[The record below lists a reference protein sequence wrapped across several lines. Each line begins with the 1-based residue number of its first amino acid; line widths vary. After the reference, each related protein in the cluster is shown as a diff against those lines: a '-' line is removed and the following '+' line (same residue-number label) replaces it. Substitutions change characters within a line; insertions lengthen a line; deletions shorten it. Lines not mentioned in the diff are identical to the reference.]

1 MHVLV
6 VGGMGQLGRAFL
18 SVFGALP
25 GVRTS
30 SWDLPEDDI
39 TDPAISDRIAGLHP
53 DLVLNAA
60 AWTNV
65 DGAESNPDGAYASN
79 ALGPRHLAEGC
90 KRCGASLVQISTN
103 EVFPGMPGQF
113 YREYDMPAPSSVYA
127 RSKAAGERAVQM
139 TLDQHYV
146 VRIAWLFGQWGNH
159 FPIKIVAA
167 ADKYGALRVVDDEIG
182 NPTYTFDVARS
193 VARLVETGRY
203 GIYHLVNEGSASR
216 FEFAREV
223 LVRTGRQAIPIEP
236 ISLDTWPR
244 PAPPPKHAVLVNQAA
259 AALGIR
265 LPSWQDALDEY
276 LSLEPERF
284 RQVSY

>member
-1 MHVLV
+1 
-6 VGGMGQLGRAFL
+6 
-18 SVFGALP
+18 
-25 GVRTS
+25 
-30 SWDLPEDDI
+30 
-39 TDPAISDRIAGLHP
+39 
-53 DLVLNAA
+53 
-60 AWTNV
+60 
-65 DGAESNPDGAYASN
+65 
-79 ALGPRHLAEGC
+79 
-90 KRCGASLVQISTN
+90 
-103 EVFPGMPGQF
+103 
-113 YREYDMPAPSSVYA
+113 
-127 RSKAAGERAVQM
+127 M